1 MVPAARYGAV
11 GRECRRRRYVHH
23 LHNRHG
29 SPPVTDQSSSEDV
42 LLVCRDCEMDLGAT
56 GGCEVGVVELND
68 HPRPIGSAE
77 MSDTDSQ
84 DVSQDYEGEFPVASP
99 SGSRTRSTGPQAG
112 GSSSRSKVSVRA
124 AGFDGDEAESGLRE
138 QGPGAEV
145 SSYGC
150 GKSPRRVV
158 EALSTQYQSLSPVS
172 RATHLASLPRPGTLP
187 PPRPHPPVLPSSS
200 APECTVP
207 TSSPRPSASEPPPL
221 SEVGLAPLDDED
233 VHQDSSG
240 SRDQDLSRSPEAYA
254 AANLQAPDYTQK
266 EKYIPEKAGVAATRP
281 NLAPGQSGE
290 GMVLERS
297 FAVAPAGPKKTRK
310 KVALGSLKPTLDPP
324 EAPGVTASTAVPPAG
339 ATVGGSEPDFQ
350 MSRPL
355 RHRGKEKATDSDVE
369 IVALAKR
376 PRRPS
381 PPGSTPILD
390 ALRDGGEQT
399 STLLEKI
406 RTMVLDRDHIRSLDT
421 DQVGEHIAQDILRA
435 AENVAMRDVDPLKR
449 SLAEKEA
456 ENKQL
461 QDRISALEEKVE
473 RTEKEVAET
482 KAKMTNYASLSAF
495 LRRDPTEADSFFRA
509 FLQNKVGEDLTWSY
523 GRWAY
528 TKGQHAMQQEVYTAL
543 TESLSDHDLAAILEV
558 MPDDVADPGPNPF
571 ASSSASAGADAGGVK
586 EAPGGGAL
594 KK

>member
-1 MVPAARYGAV
+1 
-11 GRECRRRRYVHH
+11 
-23 LHNRHG
+23 
-29 SPPVTDQSSSEDV
+29 
-42 LLVCRDCEMDLGAT
+42 
-56 GGCEVGVVELND
+56 
-68 HPRPIGSAE
+68 

-84 DVSQDYEGEFPVASP
+84 DVSRDYEGEFPVASP
-99 SGSRTRSTGPQAG
+99 SGSRTRSMGPHAG

-124 AGFDGDEAESGLRE
+124 ADFDGDEAESGLRE
-138 QGPGAEV
+138 QGAGAEAL
-145 SSYGC
+145 SYGR

-172 RATHLASLPRPGTLP
+172 RATHLASLPRPETLP

-200 APECTVP
+200 APERPVLTY
-207 TSSPRPSASEPPPL
+207 SPRPSVSEPPPL
-221 SEVGLAPLDDED
+221 SEVRLAPLDDED
-233 VHQDSSG
+233 VRKHQCLLTHSELEEISSLLKG
-240 SRDQDLSRSPEAYA
+240 RTKALREAVIKISTKSYEYSIFRSPEAYA

-281 NLAPGQSGE
+281 TLAPGQSGK

-310 KVALGSLKPTLDPP
+310 KVALGSLKLTADPP
-324 EAPGVTASTAVPPAG
+324 EATGATASTAVPPAA
-339 ATVGGSEPDFQ
+339 ATVGGFEPDLQ

-355 RHRGKEKATDSDVE
+355 RRRGKEKAADSEVE
-369 IVALAKR
+369 IVAPAKR
-376 PRRPS
+376 PKRPS

-406 RTMVLDRDHIRSLDT
+406 RTMVPDRDHIRSLAT
-421 DQVGEHIAQDILRA
+421 DQVGEHIAQDILRG
-435 AENVAMRDVDPLKR
+435 V
-449 SLAEKEA
+449 
-456 ENKQL
+456 
-461 QDRISALEEKVE
+461 
-473 RTEKEVAET
+473 
-482 KAKMTNYASLSAF
+482 YA
-495 LRRDPTEADSFFRA
+495 
-509 FLQNKVGEDLTWSY
+509 
-523 GRWAY
+523 
-528 TKGQHAMQQEVYTAL
+528 AL

-571 ASSSASAGADAGGVK
+571 TSSSASAGADAGSAN